1 MQPSPSLFDSKQA
14 WGVTSICVVVL
25 ACGYGAPWL
34 LTVALKSIAA
44 EMGGQRS
51 VPAFA
56 GALAWFGAG
65 AGGLL
70 MGRLA
75 DRISI
80 RWTVLTG
87 TVMIAI
93 GLFISSR
100 GDRFGLYAGHGIFIG
115 LFGIGALNAPLAVYV
130 TRWFERRRGSA
141 LALIS
146 SGSYLAGTLWPPVFE
161 RLIAAVGWRDAMVY
175 FAVVQV
181 VIIAPLALI
190 FLRPAPEVII
200 APLAP
205 GVRRETPK
213 VFGWPPNVV
222 FAMMMLASFLCCV
235 TMSMPQQHIVA
246 FCSDIGIT
254 PTSGALMISVLL
266 GTAFLSRQAWGVI
279 SDKIGGLNTVLTG
292 SVAQIVTMTGF
303 LLTQSELGLF
313 AVSAAFG
320 IGFSGLI
327 PAYML
332 AARDLFP
339 PAEASW
345 RIPALYLCTGF
356 GMATGG
362 WLAGY
367 IYDQAGFYGPAFA
380 TGIAFNAANFVVVA
394 LLVAR
399 QLKVA
404 AR

>member
-1 MQPSPSLFDSKQA
+1 MQPSLLDSKQA
-14 WGVTSICVVVL
+14 WGVTSVCVAIL

-34 LTVALKSIAA
+34 LTVALKNVAA

-56 GALAWFGAG
+56 NALAWFGAG

-75 DRISI
+75 DRISM
-80 RWTVLTG
+80 RWTALCG
-87 TVMIAI
+87 TVMIAV
-93 GLFISSR
+93 GLMISSQSGR
-100 GDRFGLYAGHGIFIG
+100 YGLYAGHGIFIG

-146 SGSYLAGTLWPPVFE
+146 SGSYLAGTVWPPIFE
-161 RLIAAVGWRDAMVY
+161 RLIGSVGWRQAMFT
-175 FAVVQV
+175 FAIVQLC
-181 VIIAPLALI
+181 IIAPLALF
-190 FLRPAPEVII
+190 FLRPAPETIVVT
-200 APLAP
+200 AAP
-205 GVRRETPK
+205 GTSQETPR

-222 FAMMMLASFLCCV
+222 FGMMMLASFLCCV

-246 FCSDIGIT
+246 FCSDLGIR
-254 PTSGALMISVLL
+254 PAAGALMISVLL
-266 GTAFLSRQAWGVI
+266 GAAFVARQAWGAV
-279 SDKIGGLNTVLTG
+279 SDKIGGLNTLIVG
-292 SVAQIVTMTGF
+292 SAAQIVTMTGF
-303 LLTQSELGLF
+303 LLTHSEAGLF
-313 AVSAAFG
+313 TVSFLFG
-320 IGFSGLI
+320 LGFAGLI

-339 PAEASW
+339 PREASW
-345 RIPALYLCTGF
+345 RIPALYLCTGL

-367 IYDQAGFYGPAFA
+367 IYDQAGFYAPAFA
-380 TGIAFNAANFVVVA
+380 TGIAFNAVNFIVLA
-394 LLVAR
+394 TLVWR
-399 QLKVA
+399 QVSTS
-404 AR
+404 RTR